1 MKNTI
6 APPVGDANGGNSRRG
21 FLKFLGAAVIAV
33 VGAASLSTPI
43 RRARATVPVWTTV
56 PDQTWVV
63 GVPVYLDLATFCTD
77 ADGDPLAFS
86 LSSVLP
92 PGVTLS
98 GSVISGTPTA
108 PFSAK
113 QFVATAD
120 DRAGGSPSTESS
132 LVASPNP
139 SRGAVRLLGVRR
151 SISNLEGTL
160 RIFGAS
166 GRRVYEKR
174 FEVSG
179 SHYEID
185 WDGIGADG
193 AKLPSGVYVATVHIG
208 SETATAR
215 LVLAE

>member
-1 MKNTI
+1 VKNTI
-6 APPVGDANGGNSRRG
+6 APPPGDASGKNSRRG
-21 FLKFLGAAVIAV
+21 FLKLLGAAAIAL
-33 VGAASLSTPI
+33 VGAATLSTPV
-43 RRARATVPVWTTV
+43 RRARATAPIWTTV

-63 GVPVYLDLATFCTD
+63 GVPVYLDLMTFCTD
-77 ADGDPLAFS
+77 ADGDALAFS
-86 LSSVLP
+86 LSSALP

-98 GSVISGTPTA
+98 GSVISGTPTT

-139 SRGAVRLLGVRR
+139 SRGAVRLFGVHR
-151 SISNLEGTL
+151 STSNSEGTL

-185 WDGIGADG
+185 WDGRGVDG
-193 AKLPSGVYVATVHIG
+193 SRLPSGVYVATVRIG